1 MLLSIIIE
9 TIKIQMS
16 WMMEVTSAQPYFF
29 ARSPKRQDS
38 SAKTSD
44 NAPIK
49 PSKMSLRS
57 RILRTNFFF
66 TSIEV

>member
-1 MLLSIIIE
+1 MLLSVIIE

-16 WMMEVTSAQPYFF
+16 HMEVTSAQPYFF

-44 NAPIK
+44 NAPIN

-57 RILRTNFFF
+57 RILRTNFF
-66 TSIEV
+66 TSILKV